1 MGLQGETEKSIPTAR
16 DSSTALGNRSSRGN
30 QEGLRWTQQPHQ
42 SADIINI
49 YGQLHPTAESTFF
62 SSSQGIF
69 SKTDH
74 TMGHKTHLNTS
85 VRTEINVYSQT
96 TEELNQKQNH

>member
-42 SADIINI
+42 SADIIDI

-62 SSSQGIF
+62 LSASGTFIKINPILRKIF
-69 SKTDH
+69 KFQKVSKVS
-74 TMGHKTHLNTS
+74 KN
-85 VRTEINVYSQT
+85 
-96 TEELNQKQNH
+96 